1 VSDFLSAARLLA
13 QRVVA
18 SPDARLKFFSLTQ
31 VPLLFLVQPKLVRV
45 DSEACEVRIN
55 LNYLTRN
62 HLNSMYFGTQ
72 AIGADIVVGLLAMEI
87 AEQQGGAQVVP
98 IFKNFNAQF
107 LKRAEGDLLF
117 VCNSGAQVGQMVI
130 QAAESGE
137 RVTADVE
144 AEARLI
150 STNEVVSKFILGLSL
165 KVKNAA
171 KNTAKKG
178 AM

>member
-1 VSDFLSAARLLA
+1 MDERVVLGGCQDVAFDSPSLRQCFLGFLCSLLSACNRL
-13 QRVVA
+13 
-18 SPDARLKFFSLTQ
+18 
-31 VPLLFLVQPKLVRV
+31 
-45 DSEACEVRIN
+45 
-55 LNYLTRN
+55 
-62 HLNSMYFGTQ
+62 
-72 AIGADIVVGLLAMEI
+72 
-87 AEQQGGAQVVP
+87 
-98 IFKNFNAQF
+98 FNAQF

-171 KNTAKKG
+171 KNAAKKG